1 MVRNI
6 NQEKLLWQR
15 TKKGLTECFLTRI
28 ETSTLNGV
36 PDVHGVH
43 KKGIFWIELKSKESK
58 NLGLSNYQINWHIKH
73 QKCGGK
79 VFILL
84 PSTKQRSFKLFR
96 IVGLD
101 SRNHII
107 SDHIRNHI
115 PNHTGDHII
124 SNHTIISNHI
134 DNKLR
139 EPRIKKTDP
148 KNNNLGMFRLVLE
161 TRTLS
166 ELFRQLEKL
175 LHK

>member
-1 MVRNI
+1 MNEF
-6 NQEKLLWQR
+6 QLWQKINILQK
-15 TKKGLTECFLTRI
+15 TQKLWHFTRI
-28 ETSTLNGV
+28 ESATIRGI
-36 PDVHGVH
+36 PDVNCLINGFE
-43 KKGIFWIELKSKESK
+43 FWIELKSKESK

-84 PSTKQRSFKLFR
+84 PSTKQRGFKLFR

-107 SDHIRNHI
+107 SNHI

-134 DNKLR
+134 D
-139 EPRIKKTDP
+139 
-148 KNNNLGMFRLVLE
+148 KNQGIFRLVLE
-161 TRTLS
+161 SRTLNN
-166 ELFRQLEKL
+166 LFAQLEKL
-175 LHK
+175 LKK

>member
-1 MVRNI
+1 MN
-6 NQEKLLWQR
+6 ESELWQKINILQK
-15 TKKGLTECFLTRI
+15 TQKLWHFTRI
-28 ETSTLNGV
+28 ESATIRGI
-36 PDVHGVH
+36 PDVNCLINGFE
-43 KKGIFWIELKSKESK
+43 FWIELKSKESK

-84 PSTKQRSFKLFR
+84 PSTKQRGFKLFR

-107 SDHIRNHI
+107 SNHI

-134 DNKLR
+134 D
-139 EPRIKKTDP
+139 
-148 KNNNLGMFRLVLE
+148 KNQGIFRLVLE
-161 TRTLS
+161 SRTLNN
-166 ELFRQLEKL
+166 LFAQLEKL
-175 LHK
+175 LKK